1 LEIIRTIAWMKEI
14 ARRARSEQRII
25 GFVPTMG
32 ALHAGHLSLVAY
44 AMQNCDPVF
53 TSIFVNPK
61 QFGPQEDFAKYP
73 RTTEPDAAKFGAA
86 RVAALFLPEVAE
98 MYPPGFSTYVN
109 VEGLSDRLEGRTR
122 PGHFRGVTTVVLKLF
137 EIVQPHFAY
146 FGRKDAQ
153 QARLIAIMARDLNL
167 DTQIVLGSIVREED
181 GLAMSSRNAY
191 LRPEERKAAAV
202 LHRAL
207 EAARDALRAGE
218 RDALQLQQL
227 LRRIIESEPLA
238 RIDYAE
244 IVDEQSFELV
254 VRVARPCYALLAV
267 YLGQTRLIDNMLI
280 APATDDAHELT
291 FDL

>member
-1 LEIIRTIAWMKEI
+1 LEIIRTIVWMKEI
-14 ARRARSEQRII
+14 ARRARSEQRTI

-86 RVAALFLPEVAE
+86 GVAALFLPEVAE

-202 LHRAL
+202 R
-207 EAARDALRAGE
+207 
-218 RDALQLQQL
+218 
-227 LRRIIESEPLA
+227 S
-238 RIDYAE
+238 Y
-244 IVDEQSFELV
+244 IVLSKQRET
-254 VRVARPCYALLAV
+254 PC
-267 YLGQTRLIDNMLI
+267 
-280 APATDDAHELT
+280 APVNAMRCSYNNCCGASSNRSRWRELT
-291 FDL
+291 MRKLLMSNPSSRLCASLVPVTRC

>member
-1 LEIIRTIAWMKEI
+1 MKEI
-14 ARRARSEQRII
+14 ARQARSEQRII

-32 ALHAGHLSLVAY
+32 ALHPGHLSLVAY
-44 AMQNCDPVF
+44 AKQNCDPVF

-61 QFGPQEDFAKYP
+61 QFGPQEDFTKYP
-73 RTTEPDAAKFGAA
+73 RMIEPDAAKFGAA
-86 RVAALFLPEVAE
+86 GVAALFLPEVAE

-109 VEGLSDRLEGRTR
+109 VEGLSDRLEGRAR

-153 QARLIAIMARDLNL
+153 QARLIAVMASDLNL
-167 DTQIVLGSIVREED
+167 DTQIVLGPIVREED

-227 LRRIIESEPLA
+227 LRRIVESEPLA
-238 RIDYAE
+238 KIDYAE
-244 IVDEQSFELV
+244 IVDEQSFAPV

-267 YLGQTRLIDNMLI
+267 YLGKTRLIDNMLI
-280 APATDDAHELT
+280 APAKDAAHELA
-291 FDL
+291 FQL